1 LSVADLEKARRGAV
15 TARRRLD
22 TTLVSVQQ
30 RLRPANLAGEAWGG
44 VKDKSADIADGA
56 LQAVRKRPAAVSVA
70 VGAVALF
77 LAREPIK
84 RAVSRLL
91 SDDGEQAEDGR
102 IVTRIE
108 SDDAQFN
115 LSSPIVT
122 EGAS

>member
-1 LSVADLEKARRGAV
+1 VSVADLEKARRAAV
-15 TARRRLD
+15 AARQRLD
-22 TTLVSVQQ
+22 STLVSVQQ
-30 RLRPANLAGEAWGG
+30 RVRPANLAGEAWGG

-77 LAREPIK
+77 LAREPIR

-91 SDDGEQAEDGR
+91 SDDGETDEGL

-108 SDDAQFN
+108 SDEAQFN